1 MSAKTGKTLK
11 SALKKNVANKTRK
24 NVVIDTEKNQERQ
37 FTPDWKKEENE
48 RKEQAE
54 RVRKNAERTTPPGDD
69 EDIVYVK
76 RSETKTRNPVKKKE
90 SPPRPAAPP
99 RPVQEN
105 AGPIRAAVR
114 SVFKLFTG
122 RGGSKRNRNKKYKK
136 NKTKTRK

>member
-1 MSAKTGKTLK
+1 MSAKIGKTLK

-24 NVVIDTEKNQERQ
+24 NVVIDTEKNQERH

-54 RVRKNAERTTPPGDD
+54 RVRRNEERTTPPGDD

-76 RSETKTRNPVKKKE
+76 RSETRTHIPIVKKE
-90 SPPRPAAPP
+90 SPPRPA
-99 RPVQEN
+99 PVQEN
-105 AGPIRAAVR
+105 VGPIRSAVR
-114 SVFKLFTG
+114 SVFKLFSR
-122 RGGSKRNRNKKYKK
+122 RGGSKRNRNRKYRK